1 MGVWT
6 GICLKLFLGVNITV
20 KGLENIPK
28 DQKYFVVCSHQSIF
42 ETFYLQ
48 TIFNSSVFI
57 LKKELMKIPLFGLP
71 GNPVSAGVCS
81 LIFLRASINKILGV
95 NEFFPNLH
103 VGILN
108 GELKKN
114 DQLISKIRILEGKKI
129 IFTNATSKHAKK
141 ILKILELEDD
151 FDQIIDIKDLEYIP
165 KPDKRSYKKLLECL
179 NLNKENLNKTIFFE
193 DTVKNLIPAKELG
206 ITTVWMKN
214 SINEKDFKK
223 NFSFIDYSFNNL
235 SEFLDT
241 IKMRG

>member
-1 MGVWT
+1 MIYQNSFQNWIFDLDNTLYDINLGLFKKISNRIT
-6 GICLKLFLGVNITV
+6 DFIMSKYSLDIDQAKKIQKEYYLKYGLTLRGLIVEKKLEPEEFLDYVHDV
-20 KGLENIPK
+20 EHP
-28 DQKYFVVCSHQSIF
+28 
-42 ETFYLQ
+42 
-48 TIFNSSVFI
+48 
-57 LKKELMKIPLFGLP
+57 
-71 GNPVSAGVCS
+71 
-81 LIFLRASINKILGV
+81 
-95 NEFFPNLH
+95 
-103 VGILN
+103 
-108 GELKKN
+108 ELKKN

-141 ILKILELEDD
+141 ILKILELEHD

-179 NLNKENLNKTIFFE
+179 NLNKEKLDKTIFFE

-235 SEFLDT
+235 NEFFDT

>member
-1 MGVWT
+1 MIYQNSFQNWIFDLDNTMYDINLGLFKKISNRIT
-6 GICLKLFLGVNITV
+6 DFIMSKYSLDIDQAKKIQKEYYLKYGLTLRGLIVEKKLEPDEFLDYVHDV
-20 KGLENIPK
+20 EHP
-28 DQKYFVVCSHQSIF
+28 
-42 ETFYLQ
+42 
-48 TIFNSSVFI
+48 
-57 LKKELMKIPLFGLP
+57 
-71 GNPVSAGVCS
+71 
-81 LIFLRASINKILGV
+81 
-95 NEFFPNLH
+95 
-103 VGILN
+103 
-108 GELKKN
+108 ELKKN

-141 ILKILELEDD
+141 ILKILELEHD

-179 NLNKENLNKTIFFE
+179 NLNKENLDKTIFFE

-235 SEFLDT
+235 NEFLDT

>member
-1 MGVWT
+1 MIYQNSFQNWIFDLDNTMYDINLGLFKKISNRIT
-6 GICLKLFLGVNITV
+6 DFIMSKYSLDIDQAKKIQKEYYLKYGLTLRGLIVEKKLEPEEFLDYVHDV
-20 KGLENIPK
+20 EHPELE
-28 DQKYFVVCSHQSIF
+28 
-42 ETFYLQ
+42 
-48 TIFNSSVFI
+48 
-57 LKKELMKIPLFGLP
+57 
-71 GNPVSAGVCS
+71 
-81 LIFLRASINKILGV
+81 
-95 NEFFPNLH
+95 
-103 VGILN
+103 
-108 GELKKN
+108 KN

-141 ILKILELEDD
+141 ILKILELEHD

-179 NLNKENLNKTIFFE
+179 NLNKENLDKTIFFE

-235 SEFLDT
+235 NEFLDT

>member
-1 MGVWT
+1 MIYQNSFQNWIFDLDNTIYDINLGLFKKISNRIT
-6 GICLKLFLGVNITV
+6 DFIMSKYSLDIDQAKKIQKEYYLKYGLTLRGLIVEKKLEPEEFLDYVHDV
-20 KGLENIPK
+20 EHP
-28 DQKYFVVCSHQSIF
+28 
-42 ETFYLQ
+42 
-48 TIFNSSVFI
+48 
-57 LKKELMKIPLFGLP
+57 
-71 GNPVSAGVCS
+71 
-81 LIFLRASINKILGV
+81 
-95 NEFFPNLH
+95 
-103 VGILN
+103 
-108 GELKKN
+108 ELKKN

-179 NLNKENLNKTIFFE
+179 NLNKENLDKTIFFE

-235 SEFLDT
+235 NEFLDT

>member
-1 MGVWT
+1 MIYQNSFQNWIFDLDNTIYDINLGLFKKISNRIT
-6 GICLKLFLGVNITV
+6 DFIMSKYSLDIDQAKKIQKEYYLRYGLTLRGLIIEKKLDPEEFLDYVHDV
-20 KGLENIPK
+20 EHP
-28 DQKYFVVCSHQSIF
+28 
-42 ETFYLQ
+42 
-48 TIFNSSVFI
+48 
-57 LKKELMKIPLFGLP
+57 
-71 GNPVSAGVCS
+71 
-81 LIFLRASINKILGV
+81 
-95 NEFFPNLH
+95 
-103 VGILN
+103 
-108 GELKKN
+108 ELKKN
-114 DQLISKIRILEGKKI
+114 EQLKSKIRILEGKKI

-179 NLNKENLNKTIFFE
+179 NLNKENLDKTIFFE
-193 DTVKNLIPAKELG
+193 DTIKNLIPAKELG

-235 SEFLDT
+235 NEFLDT

>member
-1 MGVWT
+1 MIYQNSFQNWIFDLDNTMYDINLGLFKKISNRIT
-6 GICLKLFLGVNITV
+6 DFIMSKYSLDIDQAKKIQKEYYLKYGLTLRGLIVEKKLEPEEFLDYVHDV
-20 KGLENIPK
+20 EHP
-28 DQKYFVVCSHQSIF
+28 
-42 ETFYLQ
+42 
-48 TIFNSSVFI
+48 
-57 LKKELMKIPLFGLP
+57 
-71 GNPVSAGVCS
+71 
-81 LIFLRASINKILGV
+81 
-95 NEFFPNLH
+95 
-103 VGILN
+103 
-108 GELKKN
+108 ELKKN

-141 ILKILELEDD
+141 ILKILELEHD

-165 KPDKRSYKKLLECL
+165 KPDKRSYKKLIECL
-179 NLNKENLNKTIFFE
+179 NLNKENLDKTIFFE

-235 SEFLDT
+235 SDFLDT